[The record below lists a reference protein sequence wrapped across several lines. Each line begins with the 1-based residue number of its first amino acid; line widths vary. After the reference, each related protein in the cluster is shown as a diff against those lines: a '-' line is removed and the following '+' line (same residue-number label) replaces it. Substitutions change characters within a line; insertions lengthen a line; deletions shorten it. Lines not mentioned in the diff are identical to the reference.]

1 MTNLDVSSLT
11 NISIP
16 SEKITQF
23 CQHHHI
29 QKLSFFGSVL
39 RADFSS
45 DSDIDLLVEFDPE
58 HIPGLISLSAMEQEL
73 SNILQRQVDLR
84 TPEDLS
90 HYFRQEVLDSAVIQ
104 YVDSR

>member
-1 MTNLDVSSLT
+1 MTNSGVSSIT

-16 SEKITQF
+16 SEKITRF

-45 DSDIDLLVEFDPE
+45 DSDIDILVEFDPE
-58 HIPGLISLSAMEQEL
+58 HIPGLIRLSAIEQEL
-73 SNILQRQVDLR
+73 STILQRKVDLR

-90 HYFRQEVLDSAVIQ
+90 HYFRQEILDIAVVQ
-104 YVDSR
+104 YVNSR

>member
-23 CQHHHI
+23 CQRHHI